1 MKTYLIS
8 TIISTPYRHASWS
21 WNNSS
26 IAAVMVIYNRS
37 VRVSILVVFFIL
49 YKHTGK
55 NTGCHAMRNLG
66 TEMMIKHQIADFLSI
81 STVQIQVQ
89 SIVWLP
95 CYLITK

>member
-8 TIISTPYRHASWS
+8 SIISTPYRNASWL

-26 IAAVMVIYNRS
+26 IIAVMVIYNRS
-37 VRVSILVVFFIL
+37 VRVSILVVYFT

-55 NTGCHAMRNLG
+55 HGICHAMRNPG

-81 STVQIQVQ
+81 SRVQIQVQ

-95 CYLITK
+95 YYLITK